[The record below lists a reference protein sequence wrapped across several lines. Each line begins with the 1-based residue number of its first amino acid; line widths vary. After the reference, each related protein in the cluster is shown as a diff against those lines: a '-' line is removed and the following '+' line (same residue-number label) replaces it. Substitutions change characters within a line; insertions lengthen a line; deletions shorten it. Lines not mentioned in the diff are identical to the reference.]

1 MRDFLATSW
10 WTENTR
16 HTSLFILYL
25 ITVTMLTAI
34 LLGAHG
40 VRGTDQYWYLA
51 DVTTLI
57 EGREPLSNLYFP
69 RIFIEGQEH
78 ANFFIHNGPALHLS
92 AQLGKLIG
100 AFNGWL
106 AVNLISHLI
115 TAACIY
121 LSAIRYTSRPIST
134 ACCFLYLVSPIA
146 IWQSMNMMQEQ
157 FYGALLATI
166 VLAFSYRST
175 KAAKIYLH
183 LVLICSIAIHPVF
196 TAIGL
201 AYILTCIFKSFQ
213 RKKTAEL
220 LGMLILAAVC
230 GVVYHLYYF
239 IFPTTFQP
247 TVLSVIRGSVP
258 NLSSM
263 LWHYSDSLPAIDSA
277 LLFYK
282 LRVAA
287 AQHTHEFF
295 VYFYTNLA
303 ALSAVYLLL
312 FSRQPKQRRNL
323 ICLLCFILGLYFAI
337 TVLMQAQPRYQQIFA
352 SASFLLIALALN
364 DIRAYLSTTTK
375 NIVFTTIA
383 SATITIGVYLC
394 YTANV
399 QAKQEEHSLA
409 QIAIGLESLPSGSN
423 IMLVNSDHETKL
435 AYILSPRKVL
445 SVKTHLLTTETYQ
458 RTIEIFQPGFIVST
472 RPIAQFPVENRRL
485 DTLYTD
491 YLGSFYLY
499 QIDKP
504 DLVTFRL

>member
-1 MRDFLATSW
+1 
-10 WTENTR
+10 
-16 HTSLFILYL
+16 
-25 ITVTMLTAI
+25 MLTAI

-57 EGREPLSNLYFP
+57 EGREPISNLYFP

-92 AQLGKLIG
+92 AQLGKLVG

-106 AVNLISHLI
+106 TVNLLSHLI

-121 LSAIRYTSRPIST
+121 LSAIRYTSRPISI
-134 ACCFLYLVSPIA
+134 ACCFLYLISPIA

-166 VLAFSYRST
+166 VLAFSYRS
-175 KAAKIYLH
+175 KRASKIYLH
-183 LVLICSIAIHPVF
+183 LVLIFSIAIHPVF
-196 TAIGL
+196 TAVGV
-201 AYILTCIFKSFQ
+201 AYILICIFKSLQ
-213 RKKTAEL
+213 RRKTSEL
-220 LGMLILAAVC
+220 LGVLILAAVC
-230 GVVYHLYYF
+230 GVVYQLYYF
-239 IFPTTFQP
+239 IFPSTFQP
-247 TVLSVIRGSVP
+247 DVLSIIRGSVP

-263 LWHYSDSLPAIDSA
+263 LWHYSDSLPAIDVA
-277 LLFYK
+277 FLFYK
-282 LRVAA
+282 LKVAA
-287 AQHTHEFF
+287 TLHTNEFF

-303 ALSAVYLLL
+303 AVSAVYLLVT
-312 FSRQPKQRRNL
+312 SRQPRPLQRRSL
-323 ICLLCFILGLYFAI
+323 VYLLCFILSLYVAI
-337 TVLMQAQPRYQQIFA
+337 TVLMQTQPRYQQIFA

-364 DIRAYLSTTTK
+364 DIRAYLSTATK
-375 NIVFTTIA
+375 NIIFTVTA

-399 QAKQEEHSLA
+399 QSKQEQHSLA
-409 QIAIGLESLPSGSN
+409 QIQHEFVSLPTGSN

-445 SVKTHLLTTETYQ
+445 SVKTHLLAAETYR
-458 RTIEIFQPGFIVST
+458 RTIDMFQPDYIVST
-472 RPIAQFPVENRRL
+472 RPIVQFPIESRRL
-485 DTLYTD
+485 NTLYTN

-499 QIDKP
+499 KIDQP